1 MDINALGRSIDLRMF
16 EPDLVAL
23 ASMNEVEATEKFLME
38 TLARVEERKVSA
50 RSARR
55 PLISFPSSYA
65 IARRLQTLARWSQLN
80 ARDRIH

>member
-38 TLARVEERKVSA
+38 TLTRVEERKVSA

-55 PLISFPSSYA
+55 RPLNLISSRA
-65 IARRLQTLARWSQLN
+65 N
-80 ARDRIH
+80 